1 MLAISF
7 LSYFLCLV
15 ITAGVGVLKIGS
27 SGRAH
32 EVCWL
37 RGDLGWNGLLG
48 WLGLVAQSGA
58 VSSCTD
64 GTGVRHGSRF
74 DGFWLFKAVEA

>member
-32 EVCWL
+32 EACWL
-37 RGDLGWNGLLG
+37 RDGLGWNGL
-48 WLGLVAQSGA
+48 SG
-58 VSSCTD
+58 
-64 GTGVRHGSRF
+64 
-74 DGFWLFKAVEA
+74 